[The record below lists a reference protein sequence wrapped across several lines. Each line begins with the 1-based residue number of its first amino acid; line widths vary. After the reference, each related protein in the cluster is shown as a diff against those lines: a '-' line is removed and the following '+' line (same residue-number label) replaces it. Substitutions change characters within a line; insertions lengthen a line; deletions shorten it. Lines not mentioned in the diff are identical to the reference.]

1 MFEHTPVLLEE
12 TIDGLKIKKDGIY
25 VDATLGGGGHSEK
38 ILEKVDEGTGF
49 VIGID
54 QDEDAISHT
63 KDKLKKYIDKK
74 KLFIVK
80 NNFENVDAVLDSLNI
95 EKIDGILYDLG
106 VSSYQFDEESRGFSY
121 NKDAKL
127 DMRMDKENSL
137 TCEMLVNDFSE
148 EEIHKI
154 IEEYGEDNFAKNI
167 AKKIVEYRQNKRI
180 ENTLE
185 LVEIIKSAIPAKFR
199 YTGVKGKNP
208 AKRTFQAFRI
218 YINRELEVIDNS
230 LDKVVDR
237 VNEGGRICVITFHS
251 LEDRLVKNKFK
262 TFENPC
268 TCPQGYQC
276 VCGKKSKGHIVN
288 KKVITA
294 TDKELD
300 KNKRSK
306 SAKLRIFERGV
317 KWQAKY
323 YTVRAF

>member
-1 MFEHTPVLLEE
+1 MFSHIPVLLNEVIE
-12 TIDGLKIKKDGIY
+12 GLDIKEDGIY

-38 ILEKVDEGTGF
+38 ILEKLDKGRGF
-49 VIGID
+49 LIGID
-54 QDEDAISHT
+54 QDIDAISVAT
-63 KDKLKKYIDKK
+63 ERLKKYIDKK
-74 KLFIVK
+74 KLIVVK
-80 NNFENVDAVLDSLNI
+80 NNFENIDLVLDDL
-95 EKIDGILYDLG
+95 KIDKISGILFDLG
-106 VSSYQFDEESRGFSY
+106 VSSYQFDEGKRGFSY
-121 NKDAKL
+121 NKDAHL
-127 DMRMDKENSL
+127 DMRMDKDIPL
-137 TCEMLVNDFSE
+137 TCEKLVNEFSE
-148 EEIHKI
+148 NDLYHI
-154 IEEYGEDNFAKNI
+154 IKDYGEDNFAKNI

-185 LVEIIKSAIPAKFR
+185 LVEIIKSAIPAKLR

-208 AKRTFQAFRI
+208 AKRTFQAFRM

-230 LDKVVDR
+230 LDKIVDR

-268 TCPQGYQC
+268 TCPKGYPC

-294 TDKELD
+294 KDIELD

-306 SAKLRIFERGV
+306 SAKLRIFERG
-317 KWQAKY
+317 
-323 YTVRAF
+323 

>member
-38 ILEKVDEGTGF
+38 ILEKVDEGIGF

-80 NNFENVDAVLDSLNI
+80 NNFENVDTVLDNLNI

-137 TCEMLVNDFSE
+137 TCEMLVNDFRE
-148 EEIHKI
+148 EEIYKI
-154 IEEYGEDNFAKNI
+154 IKEYGEDNFAKNI

-185 LVEIIKSAIPAKFR
+185 LVEIIKSAIPAKLR

-208 AKRTFQAFRI
+208 AKRTFQAFRM

-230 LDKVVDR
+230 LDKIVDR

-251 LEDRLVKNKFK
+251 LEDRLIKNKFK

-268 TCPQGYQC
+268 TCPKGYPC
-276 VCGKKSKGHIVN
+276 VCGKKSKGYIVN

-294 TDKELD
+294 KDIELD

-306 SAKLRIFERGV
+306 SAKLRIFERG
-317 KWQAKY
+317 
-323 YTVRAF
+323 

>member
-127 DMRMDKENSL
+127 DMRMDKENTL

-148 EEIHKI
+148 EEIYKI

-185 LVEIIKSAIPAKFR
+185 LVEIIKSAIPAKLR

-262 TFENPC
+262 TFKNPC
-268 TCPQGYQC
+268 TCPKGYPC

-294 TDKELD
+294 KDLELD

-306 SAKLRIFERGV
+306 SAKLRIFERG
-317 KWQAKY
+317 
-323 YTVRAF
+323 